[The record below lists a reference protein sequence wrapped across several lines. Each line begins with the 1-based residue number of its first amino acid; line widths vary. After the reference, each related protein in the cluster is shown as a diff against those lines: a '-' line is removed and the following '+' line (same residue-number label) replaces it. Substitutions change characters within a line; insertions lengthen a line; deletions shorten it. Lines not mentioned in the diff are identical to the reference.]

1 MAEKEV
7 KLDSTRKYIQEL
19 AWGKHVNLHE
29 DKKDKEAGQKNLL
42 KISEISLI
50 LDNYDDI
57 FSDFDPR
64 PYPERALSDDFLIEA
79 KKASRDIKSGGL
91 SLKLMIPRK
100 EENNEKERLIKKRL
114 KEHFKRHAELARL
127 EIKRIIKLGVT
138 MTVAG
143 SLMLFASSYISV
155 LAGRFVTQELVLS
168 LIYTLLEPAG
178 WFMAWTGLDQIFY
191 GTKEKKPEKEFYEN
205 MEKCDIVF
213 VEY

>member
-7 KLDSTRKYIQEL
+7 KLDPTRKYIQEL

-29 DKKDKEAGQKNLL
+29 DKKDNQAGQKNLL

-79 KKASRDIKSGGL
+79 KKASRDVKSIGL

-100 EENNEKERLIKKRL
+100 EENNEKERMIKKRL
-114 KEHFKRHAELARL
+114 KEHFKHHAEMTRQ
-127 EIKRIIKLGVT
+127 EIKDTIKKGVL
-138 MTVAG
+138 MALLG
-143 SLMLFASSYISV
+143 SLMLIVASYFST
-155 LAGRFVTQELVLS
+155 LAGRFVTQEFLLNLV
-168 LIYTLLEPAG
+168 YTLLEPAG
-178 WFMAWTGLDQIFY
+178 WFIAWYGLDEIFY
-191 GTKEKKPEKEFYEN
+191 KSAQKKPDKYFYDK
-205 MEKCDIVF
+205 MEICDIVF